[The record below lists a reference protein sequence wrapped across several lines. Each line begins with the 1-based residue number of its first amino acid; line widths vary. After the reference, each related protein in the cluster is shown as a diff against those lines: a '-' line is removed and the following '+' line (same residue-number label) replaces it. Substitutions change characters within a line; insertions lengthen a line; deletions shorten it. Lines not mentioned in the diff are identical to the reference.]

1 MKRLVPP
8 FLFIV
13 TMASIVWSQTT
24 ARQAAPQ
31 AATATVRQIDEAAAQ
46 LSQLDA
52 THARMMETNKKM
64 AELQSEL
71 NDRITGVCRTGTNK
85 VSPPE
90 TAKALGE
97 LCQMSMKFNMQYLQL
112 QSQMQNENRQY
123 TTVSNVMKTK
133 HDTAKNSISNIR

>member
-1 MKRLVPP
+1 MKRLVLP

-13 TMASIVWSQTT
+13 AMASIVWSQTT
-24 ARQAAPQ
+24 VRQAAPP
-31 AATATVRQIDEAAAQ
+31 AAAVRQIDEAAAQ

-52 THARMMETNKKM
+52 THARMVETNEKM
-64 AELQSEL
+64 AELQSAL

-123 TTVSNVMKTK
+123 TTISNVMKTK

>member
-1 MKRLVPP
+1 MKRLVLPV
-8 FLFIV
+8 LFIV

-31 AATATVRQIDEAAAQ
+31 AATVRQIDEAAAQ

-52 THARMMETNKKM
+52 THARMMDANRKM
-64 AELQSEL
+64 AELQSAL

-97 LCQMSMKFNMQYLQL
+97 LCQMSMKFNTQYLQL

-133 HDTAKNSISNIR
+133 HDTVKNSISNIR